1 MDIRETILQVANA
14 KQTFK
19 HSDVNSK
26 LLKPVTRQYLS
37 NYLGRMVKEGVL
49 VREKAGRNTTYALP
63 KNVSQLSGKVSTN
76 LKNENLEEHIVWD
89 ELKERSPVLTS
100 LKENVFSVV
109 DFSFQEMMN
118 NAIEHSESLRISA
131 DIYKKEGAVVF
142 DVVDSGVGVFRNV
155 MKKFNLNSE
164 IEAIQDLLKG
174 KTTTQPKGHTGQ
186 GIFFTSKLAD
196 VFVLDSFEY
205 RLRVDNLIHD
215 IFVEKLE
222 NPLKG
227 TRVKF
232 KISTNSKTH
241 AGPVF
246 MKYQTDPEALASFDR
261 TEIPIKL
268 YNMGT
273 IYISRSQARRVM
285 IGLQKFKSIVLDFQ
299 GVPTIG
305 QAFADEV
312 FRVWKNNHPNIEI
325 RSVNVNEAVKFM
337 IDRVEN

>member
-14 KQTFK
+14 KETFK
-19 HSDVNSK
+19 HSDIHSK
-26 LLKPVTRQYLS
+26 LSRPVTRQYLS
-37 NYLGRMVKEGVL
+37 SFLSGMVKEGVL
-49 VREKAGRNTTYALP
+49 IREKAGRNTTYALP
-63 KNVSQLSGKVSTN
+63 RNLNHLSGKVSAK
-76 LKNENLEEHIVWD
+76 LKNENIEEHIVWN
-89 ELKERSPVLTS
+89 ELKERSPVITS
-100 LKENVFSVV
+100 LRENVFSVV

-118 NAIEHSESLRISA
+118 NAIEHSKSPTIKA
-131 DIYKKEGAVVF
+131 DIYKKEGDVVF
-142 DVVDSGVGVFRNV
+142 DVVDSGVGVFRNI
-155 MKKFNLNSE
+155 MKKFDLNSE

-174 KTTTQPKGHTGQ
+174 KTTTQPRGHTGQ

-205 RLRVDNLIHD
+205 RLRVDNLIPD
-215 IFVEKLE
+215 IFIEKLE
-222 NPLKG
+222 NALKG

-232 KISTNSKTH
+232 RISTNSKTH

-246 MKYQTDPEALASFDR
+246 MKYQTDPEALASFDK
-261 TEIPIKL
+261 TEVPIKL

-285 IGLQKFKSIVLDFQ
+285 IGLQKFKSIILDFQ

-312 FRVWKNNHPNIEI
+312 FRVWKNNHPDIDI
-325 RSVNVNEAVKFM
+325 KPINVNEAVKFM